1 MNKPKRTLEQALEI
15 YKVANAN
22 MKYVDWL
29 DSLIGTARESAD
41 RTDSLQLAERFGPVL
56 GLNKDNFLATEIL
69 FLSFICTCV
78 DVGTIIGRLMYEEA
92 LPEGLEE
99 TSKSYV
105 N

>member
-15 YKVANAN
+15 YKVANVN

-29 DSLIGTARESAD
+29 DSLRGNSIESAD
-41 RTDSLQLAERFGPVL
+41 RTDSLQLAERFGPLL
-56 GLNKDNFLATEIL
+56 GLSKDNFLATKIIL
-69 FLSFICTCV
+69 PSLICTCV
-78 DVGTIIGRLMYEEA
+78 DVGTIIGRLMYEEV